1 MPLISP
7 CVGVIYPSR
16 EYPIIPGCPKT
27 VWQPTISNRA
37 GFLCHSTGESHSHRS
52 PSLPQGLSNLAHL
65 WGSAESER
73 SWTQKLPS
81 MPGIMEEGGVGGE
94 GRILGLLECAERER
108 GLLCHR
114 KRKRPAGHEHFSAH
128 SIAMILFLWYCFYNT
143 NTMIG
148 MHWTGTTLWEDS
160 TEWMGELQ
168 DRDGES
174 EILESSCCQ
183 SVFEEYC
190 ELHCSVCQPLSIKCL
205 LKWLTRWS
213 LTWRNPEVKR
223 IRRSLSLENY
233 DITIVQTL
241 LNLSR
246 QYKDLVLTCVGCW
259 TWIQN

>member
-52 PSLPQGLSNLAHL
+52 PSLRQGLSNLAHL

-81 MPGIMEEGGVGGE
+81 IPGIMEEGGGGGE

-114 KRKRPAGHEHFSAH
+114 KRKRPAAGQEHFSAH

-148 MHWTGTTLWEDS
+148 MHWTGTTLWEDI
-160 TEWMGELQ
+160 TEWMGEFQ

-183 SVFEEYC
+183 SLFE
-190 ELHCSVCQPLSIKCL
+190 LKSILNCI
-205 LKWLTRWS
+205 
-213 LTWRNPEVKR
+213 V
-223 IRRSLSLENY
+223 RS
-233 DITIVQTL
+233 I
-241 LNLSR
+241 NL
-246 QYKDLVLTCVGCW
+246 
-259 TWIQN
+259 